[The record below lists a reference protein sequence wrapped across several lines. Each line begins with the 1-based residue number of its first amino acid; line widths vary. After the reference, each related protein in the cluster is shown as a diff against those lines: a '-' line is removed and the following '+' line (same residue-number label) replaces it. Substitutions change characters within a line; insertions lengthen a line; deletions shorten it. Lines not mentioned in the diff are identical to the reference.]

1 MQPKRI
7 PGVLV
12 IYTGGT
18 IGSWPR
24 DPQEPLSPLKPTTDI
39 KKVMGMLPFYDPDNS
54 LLRLENVLVPVNTY
68 SLHEPLDSARI
79 QVCDWQNLARLIYNN
94 YNDYSGFVILHGTD
108 TLAYTASALSFM
120 LPGLNKPVVL
130 TGAQRPIGQSRSDAV
145 QNLMTAIEIAAQEY
159 LGNPPIPEVSVF
171 FGDRLLRGNRSTK
184 ISSRSYGAFVSP
196 CFPSLGKSGVRLQ
209 IRRELI
215 LKPKTCPLQILEK
228 IDPNLVCFDL
238 FPGMNFSFMQHICN
252 TPGLRGI
259 ILKSFG
265 SGNTP
270 ETGEFLDAI
279 KNASD
284 SGKIVVNVSQCLE
297 AEVMMGKYESSAK
310 LKDLGVISAHDMTFE
325 AALTK
330 LFVLLGQEDDIT
342 CVKKQF
348 GQEIAG
354 EMLRETA

>member
-1 MQPKRI
+1 MQPNPI

-24 DPQEPLSPLKPTTDI
+24 DPQIPLSPLKPTTDI
-39 KKVMGMLPFYDPDNS
+39 KKVMGMLPFYDSNAN
-54 LLRLENVLVPVNTY
+54 LLRLENALVPVDTF
-68 SLHEPLDSARI
+68 SLDEPIDSARI
-79 QVCDWQNLARLIYNN
+79 QVCDWQNLAQLIYTR
-94 YNDYSGFVILHGTD
+94 YTSYSGFVILHGTD

-159 LGNPPIPEVSVF
+159 LGHQPIPEVTVF

-184 ISSRSYGAFVSP
+184 VSSRSYAAFVSP
-196 CFPSLGKSGVRLQ
+196 CFPSLAKAGVQLQ
-209 IRRELI
+209 IRRELV
-215 LKPKTCPLQILEK
+215 LKPPSDGLSILNR

-238 FPGMNFSFMQHICN
+238 FPGMNFSFMQHICQ

-270 ETGEFLDAI
+270 ETQEFLEAI
-279 KNASD
+279 ANATRA
-284 SGKIVVNVSQCLE
+284 GKIVVNVSQCLE
-297 AEVMMGKYESSAK
+297 AQVMMGKYESSAR
-310 LKDLGVISAHDMTFE
+310 LQELGVISAHDMTFE

-330 LFVLLGQEDDIT
+330 LFVLLGQNDDIT
-342 CVKKQF
+342 CVKELF

-354 EMLRETA
+354 EMLRESA